1 MINLQLPNVDGK
13 EPNRRSV
20 VVMDSENVTL
30 GKRQTDIG
38 YCRMGIILGNG
49 LGYLSRSQQG
59 SWLWGMK
66 GKRLVHASE
75 SFESFGSCIVII
87 VQLEAREVSKKV

>member
-1 MINLQLPNVDGK
+1 MKKSDSRNDKLNLFEMINLQLPNVDGK

-49 LGYLSRSQQG
+49 LG
-59 SWLWGMK
+59 
-66 GKRLVHASE
+66 
-75 SFESFGSCIVII
+75 
-87 VQLEAREVSKKV
+87 